1 MIFCKFNKLKKLVMR
16 YILFFLILFISQ
28 SCITKTNFEKYF
40 QDQSMRV
47 DFNFIGNADNEEI
60 KLVKITKEP
69 FWGGSKVNLYDKLEY
84 GEYKFEIIDLKSKE
98 LIYSKGFCTLFE
110 EWQTTLEA
118 DSVFKEFPQAI
129 SFPLPQKPFVCKIYS
144 RSKNGIFEEIF
155 KYEIK
160 PEEYSINSEI
170 VQFPYTKILDN
181 GDPSTKID
189 LVFLAEGYTANQ
201 MDKFEEDAKRIID
214 YMFSFEPYNYVKE
227 KFNIWIVRSESQE
240 TGTDIPGMDIYKNT
254 ILNSNFYTFGSE
266 RYLTTEDFFAVKDA
280 ASLVPYDD
288 ICILVNS
295 EKYGGGGIYNH
306 YCITSVDNAF
316 SNEVFIH
323 ELGHSFAGLGDEYYN
338 SSTGYNDFF
347 NLEIEPWQPNLT
359 TLVEFDLKWKSMI
372 SEETPIPTP
381 REEQFKNTIGV
392 YEGGGYVSK
401 GMYSP
406 FMNCRMKTN
415 EAEGF
420 CPVCQ
425 DAIMKMILQ
434 KTE

>member
-1 MIFCKFNKLKKLVMR
+1 
-16 YILFFLILFISQ
+16 
-28 SCITKTNFEKYF
+28 
-40 QDQSMRV
+40 MRV
-47 DFNFIGNADNEEI
+47 DFTFYGNSDNEEI
-60 KLVKITKEP
+60 KLANITKEP
-69 FWGGSKVNLYDKLEY
+69 FWGGSKINLKDKLNY

-118 DSVFKEFPQAI
+118 DSVYKEFTQSI
-129 SFPLPQKPFVCKIYS
+129 SFPLPQKPFICKIYS
-144 RSKNGIFEEIF
+144 RSKDGIFEEIF
-155 KYEIK
+155 NYEIK

-170 VQFPYTKILDN
+170 VQFPHSKILDN
-181 GDPSTKID
+181 GDPETKVD
-189 LVFLAEGYTANQ
+189 VVFLAEGYTAEQ

-214 YMFSFEPYNYVKE
+214 YMFSLEPYNSVKD
-227 KFNIWIVRSESQE
+227 KFNIWLVKSESE
-240 TGTDIPGMDIYKNT
+240 ESGTDIPGMDIYKNT

-266 RYLTTEDFFAVKDA
+266 RYLTTEDFFAVKDM
-280 ASLVPYDD
+280 ASIVPYDD

-306 YCITSVDNAF
+306 YAISTVDNIL

-323 ELGHSFAGLGDEYYN
+323 EFGHSFAGLGDEYYN

-372 SEETPIPTP
+372 TEGTPIPTP
-381 REEQFKNTIGV
+381 REEQYKNTIGV

-406 FMNCRMKTN
+406 FIDCRMKTN
-415 EAEGF
+415 EAVGF

-425 DAIMKMILQ
+425 DAILKMVLQ